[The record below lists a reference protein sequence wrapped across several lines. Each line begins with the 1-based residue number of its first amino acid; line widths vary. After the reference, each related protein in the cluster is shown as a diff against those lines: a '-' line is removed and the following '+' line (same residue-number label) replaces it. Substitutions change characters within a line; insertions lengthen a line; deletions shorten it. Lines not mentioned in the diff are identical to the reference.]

1 MMRIV
6 GRVDFSR
13 FFFFLG
19 ERIFYAFWKRSFICL
34 FLFFLIRVS

>member
-13 FFFFLG
+13 FFFFRGKDILRFLKA
-19 ERIFYAFWKRSFICL
+19 ESF
-34 FLFFLIRVS
+34 